1 MKTLKR
7 FGVALMAIL
16 IGISFASCGD
26 VDNGDTNGGGGVG
39 SKKLVKVYGTDGQV
53 VENYT
58 FSYDE
63 KGRVIQATEEY
74 RGEEND
80 VTTYQFTWSDS
91 SVMATR
97 SDGRSATLTL
107 NEGLVRSC
115 DFNDVMFTYNQ
126 TPRLARIESRYEI
139 EEITWEGYKLM
150 SVSSSEKG
158 SDIQNLSTFSY
169 NGSCQKGYFPFMSML
184 ADLPWYM
191 LFMANPELAGIRTNQ
206 LPAKITKKSGHS
218 NWTETMTLTYELDKE
233 GYISKIKLKE
243 EGATYTLTWR

>member
-16 IGISFASCGD
+16 VGISFASCGE
-26 VDNGDTNGGGGVG
+26 VNNGDTNGGGGVD
-39 SKKLVKVYGTDGQV
+39 SKKLVKVYGTDGQS
-53 VENYT
+53 VESYT
-58 FSYDE
+58 FNYDE

-91 SVMATR
+91 SVR
-97 SDGRSATLTL
+97 VKSSDGHTATFTL

-115 DFNDVMFTYNQ
+115 DDNKAMFTYNQ
-126 TPRLARIESRYEI
+126 AARLARVEDDYEI
-139 EEITWEGYKLM
+139 EEMTWEGNKLM
-150 SVSSSEKG
+150 SVSKSEEG
-158 SDIQNLSTFSY
+158 FDVYNITTFNY

-184 ADLPWYM
+184 ADLPWDM
-191 LFMANPELAGIRTNQ
+191 LFMANPEFVGLKTNQ
-206 LPAKITKKSGHS
+206 LPAKVTEKSLQS
-218 NWTETMTLTYELDKE
+218 NRTETINLTYELDKE

-243 EGATYTLTWR
+243 FGATYTLTWR